1 MVRWFVSTMEGWVPA
16 QVTANEYCSA
26 LHIIRRCPYIMDEIC
41 NLLGFAERDLKW
53 VTPEG
58 RDVSGLCDRSLNG
71 GLSAYRWS
79 IDGWELDEDSMIQLR
94 NEFPTLFR
102 EGSILM
108 TRKPILF
115 GTAYTR

>member
-26 LHIIRRCPYIMDEIC
+26 LHIIRRCPYIMDEMC

-58 RDVSGLCDRSLNG
+58 RDASGLCQMSMF

-79 IDGWELDEDSMIQLR
+79 IDGWELDEDSMTQLR
-94 NEFPTLFR
+94 NEFPIHFR
-102 EGSILM
+102 EGSELM
-108 TRKPILF
+108 TRTPILF
-115 GTAYTR
+115 GTAYIR

>member
-1 MVRWFVSTMEGWVPA
+1 MVRWFVSTMDGWVPA

-26 LHIIRRCPYIMDEIC
+26 LHFIRRCPYIMDEMC

-58 RDVSGLCDRSLNG
+58 RDVSGLCQRSMFG
-71 GLSAYRWS
+71 FAACMWS
-79 IDGWELDEDSMIQLR
+79 IDGWELDEDSMAQLR
-94 NEFPTLFR
+94 DEFPIHFR

-108 TRKPILF
+108 TRTPILF